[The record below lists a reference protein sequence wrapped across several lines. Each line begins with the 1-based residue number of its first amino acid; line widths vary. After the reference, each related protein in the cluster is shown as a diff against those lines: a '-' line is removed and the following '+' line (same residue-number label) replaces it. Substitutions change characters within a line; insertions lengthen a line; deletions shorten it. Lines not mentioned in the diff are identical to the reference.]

1 MTQSDKDW
9 INKIQ
14 ISQLVTDD
22 PYSDDFYFQVY
33 NAIRNRQ
40 TQPQMSAFSPHGGA
54 GFMGHE
60 RRHRSRG
67 SESGLLKMQQ
77 QVLRIVNDARRKP
90 KLTQRKKFG
99 YFIKIYIHLFIC
111 FC

>member
-1 MTQSDKDW
+1 MTQHDKDW

-22 PYSDDFYFQVY
+22 PYADDFYFQVY
-33 NAIRNRQ
+33 MAIRNRQ
-40 TQPQMSAFSPHGGA
+40 TQPQVSSFSPHVGGA

-60 RRHRSRG
+60 RGRHRSRG

-90 KLTQRKKFG
+90 KLTQCKKG
-99 YFIKIYIHLFIC
+99 LFYGNL
-111 FC
+111 F